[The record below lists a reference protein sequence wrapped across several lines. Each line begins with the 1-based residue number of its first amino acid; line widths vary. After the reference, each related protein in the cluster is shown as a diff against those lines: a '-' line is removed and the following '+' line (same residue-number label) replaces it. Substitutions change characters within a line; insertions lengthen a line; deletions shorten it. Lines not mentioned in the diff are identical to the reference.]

1 MLESG
6 SAASFAEAE
15 MIPLRDDNPTR
26 RFPLVVVALIAANV
40 VVFLYQLILPRPQD
54 ALFVYAYGAIPAM
67 IIGEVGRAR
76 LVEEL
81 VANGAP
87 FRPPDPVWLSIFT
100 SMFLHGGLLHI
111 GSNMLYLWIFGN
123 NVEDVL
129 GHVRFVVFYL
139 VCGVVAAAAQIL
151 MSVHSRVPMVGA
163 SGAIA
168 GVLGAYYVKFPHA
181 RVRCLVFL
189 FFFVTVVMLPASL
202 VLLLWFLL
210 QVWESLKP
218 AAAGGGGGVAFFAHI
233 GGFLA
238 GWALI
243 RRFEPR
249 RKRPVLLDW

>member
-1 MLESG
+1 
-6 SAASFAEAE
+6 
-15 MIPLRDDNPTR
+15 MIPFRDENPTR
-26 RFPLVVVALIAANV
+26 SFPTVVVGLIAANI
-40 VVFLYQLILPRPQD
+40 VVFVYQVLLPD
-54 ALFVYAYGAIPAM
+54 VEHVVFVYTHGAIPAVLL
-67 IIGEVGRAR
+67 GGASLAEVLPPQVRAAV
-76 LVEEL
+76 LAADVP
-81 VANGAP
+81 VAAV
-87 FRPPDPVWLSIFT
+87 RPTWLTIFT
-100 SMFLHGGLLHI
+100 AMFLHGGLLHL

-129 GHVRFVVFYL
+129 GHIRFLVFYL
-139 VCGVVAAAAQIL
+139 ICGVLAAAAQIL
-151 MSVHSRVPMVGA
+151 MSLRSPVPMIGA

-210 QVWESLKP
+210 QVLNSMGS
-218 AAAGGGGGVAFFAHI
+218 ARGGVAFFAHI
-233 GGFLA
+233 GGFVA

-249 RKRPVLLDW
+249 RRLPRYIRWSG